1 MTMTT
6 PNTTTAHT
14 DAPSF
19 TNHAAELDKVAHR
32 VADRV
37 ADRVTEASAAVPPM
51 VERLAD
57 RAGDLARQSAHTLT
71 DGTQQVKVKFEEVSS
86 SAIAYVKDE
95 PVRAMLMAAGVGA
108 MLMLVARAMTSHRH

>member
-6 PNTTTAHT
+6 PHATTAHT

-37 ADRVTEASAAVPPM
+37 ADASAAVPPM

>member
-19 TNHAAELDKVAHR
+19 TNHAAELDRVAH
-32 VADRV
+32 RV